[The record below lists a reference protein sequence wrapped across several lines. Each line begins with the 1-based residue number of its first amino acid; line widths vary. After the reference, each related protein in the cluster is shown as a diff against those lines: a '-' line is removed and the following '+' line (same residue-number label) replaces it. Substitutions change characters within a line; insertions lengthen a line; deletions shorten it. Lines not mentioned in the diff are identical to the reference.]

1 MVKLKKK
8 TLRTVFMKKFLSY
21 FNIFELNLNARSYK
35 SGLIRIGVSA
45 VVMLLVCLLRLNL
58 TIVDPMV
65 NILVSLPTLAIM
77 VMAILCLFIA
87 AVECLQVGDNRKKDK
102 ER

>member
-1 MVKLKKK
+1 
-8 TLRTVFMKKFLSY
+8 MKKFLSY
-21 FNIFELNLNARSYK
+21 FNLFELNLNSRSYK

-45 VVMLLVCLLRLNL
+45 VVMLVVCLVRLNL
-58 TIVDPMV
+58 TLTNPVV
-65 NILVSLPTLAIM
+65 NVLVSLLTIVVM

-102 ER
+102 ARNE

>member
-1 MVKLKKK
+1 
-8 TLRTVFMKKFLSY
+8 MKKFLSY